1 MRCRPGGKVIVVR
14 NVVRNDVRSDDGWIN
29 THFRSFNQ
37 PVRIAVDERRPF
49 FQ

>member
-1 MRCRPGGKVIVVR
+1 MRRGSGGKVIVVR
-14 NVVRNDVRSDDGWIN
+14 SVVRNEVRSDDGWID